1 MEFPHSESPP
11 RRSSHEQ
18 VHIHISCLEALEGA
32 SKAGTLPDKGGPI
45 GDLERVEV
53 VVQRVKV
60 LPILRIRD
68 EWSRNVAIDRVN
80 SVRYVGWMQPYDSL
94 HSCEST
100 SSGLPGKL
108 GACNPSTLLL
118 CDQGRCLGILIDV
131 GICDLLD
138 LHVPSID
145 IL

>member
-45 GDLERVEV
+45 GYLERVEV

-80 SVRYVGWMQPYDSL
+80 SVMWGGCSPTIACLPANLRHQDCPGNLAHAIHLLYYFVIRVGVLVY
-94 HSCEST
+94 
-100 SSGLPGKL
+100 
-108 GACNPSTLLL
+108 
-118 CDQGRCLGILIDV
+118 
-131 GICDLLD
+131 
-138 LHVPSID
+138 
-145 IL
+145 

>member
-1 MEFPHSESPP
+1 MEFQHSESPP

-32 SKAGTLPDKGGPI
+32 SKAGTLPDQGGPI
-45 GDLERVEV
+45 GDLERVGV

-80 SVRYVGWMQPYDSL
+80 SVMWGGCIPANLRHQDCPGNLAHAIHLLYYFVIWVGVLVY
-94 HSCEST
+94 
-100 SSGLPGKL
+100 
-108 GACNPSTLLL
+108 
-118 CDQGRCLGILIDV
+118 
-131 GICDLLD
+131 
-138 LHVPSID
+138 
-145 IL
+145 